1 MTDAVGLSYDIS
13 LNLLYVVRRDGSCAS
28 FGWGGKERAVLP
40 EKLLEHGAQDAEQ
53 FMTRLR
59 EHRARM
65 IEQAQAREAQALREK
80 HQSLLKDKDNAER
93 SIKRHTEEIA
103 HLKQSQ
109 SQCERELSQLKGL
122 FSGKRRREL
131 ESAIAFYRG
140 DLEKHQQ
147 ELSLNEKK
155 LAESVSALEN
165 LLAAHPELAE

>member
-1 MTDAVGLSYDIS
+1 MQHTESPL
-13 LNLLYVVRRDGSCAS
+13 
-28 FGWGGKERAVLP
+28 
-40 EKLLEHGAQDAEQ
+40 HQAEGFRQ
-53 FMTRLR
+53 RLT
-59 EHRARM
+59 
-65 IEQAQAREAQALREK
+65 EQALAREAQALREK

-122 FSGKRRREL
+122 FTGKRRREL